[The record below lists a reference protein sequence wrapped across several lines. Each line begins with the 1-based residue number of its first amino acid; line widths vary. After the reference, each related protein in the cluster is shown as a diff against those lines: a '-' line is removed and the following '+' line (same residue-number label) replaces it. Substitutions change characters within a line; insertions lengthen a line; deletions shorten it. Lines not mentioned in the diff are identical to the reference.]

1 MASFGVVV
9 DACVLI
15 PAALRDTL
23 IRAAVRDLY
32 RPYWSETILQE
43 VERNL
48 VRAQL
53 TTAAQAQRLVDVLRT
68 RFPRA
73 MAEGY
78 EQLIPSMTTRD
89 EGDRH
94 VAAAA
99 VTTHARVIVTFNL
112 RDFPEEALAPYG
124 IEAQHP
130 DTFLT
135 DLVDLAPELMRQV
148 IEQQAAALRNP
159 PKTYHDILDNLTGQ
173 VPRFAPLMRTL
184 STSPSARHVSR
195 SAFPSYSAKLGH
207 QGTPNLWLHA

>member
-1 MASFGVVV
+1 MASLGVVL

-15 PAALRDTL
+15 PAALRDIL

-53 TTAAQAQRLVDVLRT
+53 TTGAQAQRLVNVLRT

-73 MAEGY
+73 MTAGY

-99 VTTHARVIVTFNL
+99 VTTYAQIIVTFNL
-112 RDFPEEALAPYG
+112 RDFPEEALALYG

-130 DTFLT
+130 DAFLAY
-135 DLVDLAPELMRQV
+135 LVALAPELMRQV

-159 PKTYHDILDNLTGQ
+159 PKTYDDILDNLTAQ
-173 VPRFAPLMRTL
+173 VPRFAALMRQHYR
-184 STSPSARHVSR
+184 PRR
-195 SAFPSYSAKLGH
+195 
-207 QGTPNLWLHA
+207 